1 MKGKKFT
8 KVLALLL
15 AFVMIFS
22 TLSIIAYAD
31 TEEPY
36 VVSYGAPAVLMNEQT
51 MVNLN
56 DIYVEMKA
64 DGTKVSG
71 AEIVWSASNQSGLVF
86 DEFAKT
92 IYAEKEGK
100 YKLTATA
107 NGITK
112 NVWVLVKTAEQEEFY
127 LLNFDSFS
135 VDTFNAADWRIMKK
149 KTTTIKELS
158 GYEIKD
164 GNFKTPS
171 DYAVVYVGDEI
182 FNDFADYTVTA
193 YVSNTGAKTVPSSGA
208 GTIGRM
214 VYTDGAT
221 TYAGGI
227 ISFMRQSHNIGVA
240 NPASMGSSFP
250 QVGSTGSA
258 PWVAQMTII
267 L

>member
-1 MKGKKFT
+1 MKGKKFR

-36 VVSYGAPAVLMNEQT
+36 VVSYGAPAVLMNEKT

-64 DGTKVSG
+64 DGTNVSG
-71 AEIVWSASNQSGLVF
+71 AESVWSASNQSGLVF

-112 NVWVLVKTAEQEEFY
+112 NVWVLVKTAEQEDFY
-127 LLNFDSFS
+127 LVKFDSFS
-135 VDTFNAADWRIMKK
+135 ADTI
-149 KTTTIKELS
+149 
-158 GYEIKD
+158 
-164 GNFKTPS
+164 
-171 DYAVVYVGDEI
+171 
-182 FNDFADYTVTA
+182 
-193 YVSNTGAKTVPSSGA
+193 
-208 GTIGRM
+208 
-214 VYTDGAT
+214 
-221 TYAGGI
+221 
-227 ISFMRQSHNIGVA
+227 
-240 NPASMGSSFP
+240 
-250 QVGSTGSA
+250 
-258 PWVAQMTII
+258 
-267 L
+267 